1 VCRCLGDKQPII
13 WYQSGNYYY
22 LSENGVTIIDA
33 TLHQSDVK
41 YTWCFVDAVSAPSGL
56 PDTMYIEA
64 SQLFPIYVTSP
75 KGARW
80 KGLSQGRIP
89 AVFIMNPWTLA
100 EIEKA

>member
-1 VCRCLGDKQPII
+1 
-13 WYQSGNYYY
+13 
-22 LSENGVTIIDA
+22 
-33 TLHQSDVK
+33 
-41 YTWCFVDAVSAPSGL
+41 
-56 PDTMYIEA
+56 MYIEA